1 MANVILAKSAERSFS
16 KLRSSDKLKISRAI
30 DALEM
35 NPLIG
40 KKLHGKF
47 EGLYSVRA
55 WPYRLI
61 YQFFPK
67 QKLVEVVIIE
77 HRQGAY
83 K

>member
-1 MANVILAKSAERSFS
+1 MAKVVLAKSAEKSFL

-30 DALEM
+30 DALEI

-40 KKLHGKF
+40 KKPHGKF
-47 EGLYSVRA
+47 EGLCSVRA

-67 QKLVEVVIIE
+67 QKLVEVVVIE
-77 HRQGAY
+77 HRQRVY